1 MSERRQIFTLV
12 AVGLILGVAGLIVL
26 EYLPG
31 MFRDDSAYVER
42 YHATLY
48 PDGRLEEEFTYR
60 LNEGGLRMLF
70 RLWRAPLSLEPLDMP
85 YVMVLQVGGPP
96 GAVGYVRDYSSEPF
110 ILSSSGGSPFDYWDL
125 LMMAEANEAGVL
137 DPGRFDPG
145 AYQVDFLFDVHPPLE
160 FDEEVGHLNLMLGDE
175 HLEYRE
181 VEIVLADA
189 DYVQE
194 VYPHPPSLRVER
206 RGGDIVLTGRSGK
219 DMLLEVEMLVDLDA
233 LGGFDG
239 FPSRVDD
246 VRGST
251 VQANSAYLWEYSVAL
266 LLRDG
271 ARALALLMPLLLYAV
286 YYRYGRERE
295 YTVPR
300 YLSTVPNR
308 ERRPWLV
315 NQIFKSDALDYD
327 ADGFY
332 ATILDLHR
340 RGVVRLESK
349 PGGLLIRI
357 VGEGVEGPY
366 ERRVL
371 GFLGSLSVG
380 GVVDTDRLGGMT
392 ELIQK
397 GGESAARAFEL
408 QDRLE
413 SLTMGVDMDAASEFM
428 VSGRRRIFPLLLL
441 PGLIIVAAIFLVSE
455 PSFSQISSAAV
466 TASLIPI
473 VQVIV
478 AGGFPSSLFGRW
490 RGDAYREKLEW
501 DAFTRHLDDLSQIE
515 RYPPE
520 DIGMWGEWLV
530 YGTALGVGDAV
541 VRALRVLDIDL
552 PEARYMRA
560 MPIYFHPFVVAST
573 RRVSSSGGRV
583 SGSFGGGGFG
593 AGGGFGGG
601 GGGVR

>member
-1 MSERRQIFTLV
+1 MSERRQILTLV
-12 AVGLILGVAGLIVL
+12 AVSLVLGVTGLIVI
-26 EYLPG
+26 EYLPRV
-31 MFRDDSAYVER
+31 FRDDSAYVESYR
-42 YHATLY
+42 AVLY

-60 LNEGGLRMLF
+60 LNEEEFRMLF
-70 RLWRAPLSLEPLDMP
+70 RLWRAPLSLEPLDRP
-85 YVMVLQVGGPP
+85 YVMVLGVVGPP
-96 GAVGYVRDYSSEPF
+96 GAVGYVRDHTSEPF
-110 ILSSSGGSPFDYWDL
+110 IISSSGGSPSEYWDL
-125 LMMAEANEAGVL
+125 LMLAEANEVGVL
-137 DPGRFDPG
+137 DPRRFDPG
-145 AYQVDFLFDVHPPLE
+145 AYPVDFLFDVHPPLE
-160 FDEEVGHLNLMLGDE
+160 FDDDVGHLNLMLADE

-189 DYVQE
+189 DYIQE

-206 RGGDIVLTGRSGK
+206 RGGDILLTGRSGK

-246 VRGST
+246 VRGQT
-251 VQANSAYLWEYSVAL
+251 VRANSAYSREYFFAL

-271 ARALALLMPLLLYAV
+271 ARALALLTPLLLYAV
-286 YYRYGRERE
+286 YHRYGRERE

-340 RGVVRLESK
+340 RGVVRLDSK
-349 PGGLLIRI
+349 PGGLLITLI
-357 VGEGVEGPY
+357 GEEVDDPY

-371 GFLGSLSVG
+371 GFLRALSVG
-380 GVVDTDRLGGMT
+380 GVVDTDRLGSMT
-392 ELIQK
+392 ELIRE

-408 QDRLE
+408 QNRLE
-413 SLTMGVDMDAASEFM
+413 SLTTEVNMDVASEFM
-428 VSGRRRIFPLLLL
+428 VSGRSRVLPLLVL
-441 PGLIIVAAIFLVSE
+441 PCLVLAAAFLFASD
-455 PSFSQISSAAV
+455 PSFFPIRSAAV
-466 TASLIPI
+466 AASVIPI
-473 VQVIV
+473 VQVVV
-478 AGGFPSSLFGRW
+478 AMGFPSSLFGMW
-490 RGDAYREKLEW
+490 RGDSYREKLEW

-541 VRALRVLDIDL
+541 VRALRVLEIDL

-560 MPIYFHPFVVAST
+560 MPVYFHPFVVAST
-573 RRVSSSGGRV
+573 RRVSSSGGRA

>member
-1 MSERRQIFTLV
+1 LSERRQIFTLV
-12 AVGLILGVAGLIVL
+12 AVSLILGVAGLIVI
-26 EYLPG
+26 EYLPVL
-31 MFRDDSAYVER
+31 FRDDSAYVESYR
-42 YHATLY
+42 ATLY

-60 LNEGGLRMLF
+60 LNKGGSRMIF
-70 RLWRAPLSLEPLDMP
+70 RLWKAPLSLEPLDRP
-85 YVMVLQVGGPP
+85 YIMVLEVEGPP
-96 GAVGYVRDYSSEPF
+96 GAVGYVIDHASEPF
-110 ILSSSGGSPFDYWDL
+110 ILSTSGGSPSDYWDL
-125 LMMAEANEAGVL
+125 LMLADANEAGVL

-145 AYQVDFLFDVHPPLE
+145 SYQVDFLFDVHPPLE
-160 FDEEVGHLNLMLGDE
+160 FDEDVGHLNLMLGDE
-175 HLEYRE
+175 HREYRE

-189 DYVQE
+189 GYIQE

-206 RGGDIVLTGRSGK
+206 RGEDIVLTGSSGE

-233 LGGFDG
+233 IGGFDG

-251 VQANSAYLWEYSVAL
+251 VRANSAYSRQYSIAL
-266 LLRDG
+266 LLREG
-271 ARALALLMPLLLYAV
+271 ARALALVTPLLLYAV
-286 YYRYGRERE
+286 YYRYGREKE

-340 RGVVRLESK
+340 RGVVRLDSK
-349 PGGLLIRI
+349 PGGLLITLI
-357 VGEGVEGPY
+357 GEEVDDPY
-366 ERRVL
+366 ERRVM
-371 GFLGSLSVG
+371 GFLRTLSVG
-380 GVVDTDRLGGMT
+380 GVVDTDQLGSMT
-392 ELIQK
+392 ELIRE
-397 GGESAARAFEL
+397 GGETAARAFEL
-408 QDRLE
+408 QNRLE
-413 SLTMGVDMDAASEFM
+413 SLTTGVDMRVASEFM
-428 VSGRRRIFPLLLL
+428 VSGRSRVLPLLVL
-441 PGLIIVAAIFLVSE
+441 PGLVLATAFFFVSD
-455 PSFSQISSAAV
+455 PSFSPIRSAALA
-466 TASLIPI
+466 ASVIPI

-490 RGDAYREKLEW
+490 KGDSYREKLEW

-515 RYPPE
+515 RYSPE

-541 VRALRVLDIDL
+541 VRALRVLEIDL

-560 MPIYFHPFVVAST
+560 MPIYFYPFVVAST

>member
-1 MSERRQIFTLV
+1 LSEQRQIFTLV
-12 AVGLILGVAGLIVL
+12 AVALVLGVVGLVVL

-31 MFRDDSAYVER
+31 VFRDDSAYVESYR
-42 YHATLY
+42 ATLY

-60 LNEGGLRMLF
+60 LNEDRFRMLF
-70 RLWRAPLSLEPLDMP
+70 RLWRASLSLEPLDMP
-85 YVMVLQVGGPP
+85 YVMVLGVGGPP
-96 GAVGYVRDYSSEPF
+96 GAVGYIRDYASEPF

-125 LMMAEANEAGVL
+125 LMLAEANEAGVL
-137 DPGRFDPG
+137 DPGKFNPG

-160 FDEEVGHLNLMLGDE
+160 FDEDVGHLNLMLADE

-189 DYVQE
+189 DYIQE

-206 RGGDIVLTGRSGK
+206 RGEDIVLTGGSGK
-219 DMLLEVEMLVDLDA
+219 DMLLEVEMLMDLDA

-251 VQANSAYLWEYSVAL
+251 VRVNSAYLWEYSVAQ

-271 ARALALLMPLLLYAV
+271 ARALALLMPLLLYTV

-340 RGVVRLESK
+340 RGIVSLESK
-349 PGGLLIRI
+349 PGGLLIKL
-357 VGEGVEGPY
+357 VGGDLDDVY
-366 ERRVL
+366 ERRVM
-371 GFLGSLSVG
+371 GFLESLSMG
-380 GVVDTDRLGGMT
+380 GVVDTDRLERLS
-392 ELIQK
+392 ELIRG
-397 GGESAARAFEL
+397 GGESAAWAFEL
-408 QDRLE
+408 QNRLE
-413 SLTMGVDMDAASEFM
+413 SLTTGVDTDAASEFM
-428 VSGRRRIFPLLLL
+428 VSGRRRVFPLLLL
-441 PGLIIVAAIFLVSE
+441 PGLVIVAAFFFVSD
-455 PSFSQISSAAV
+455 PSFSPIRSAAV
-466 TASLIPI
+466 IASLIPI

-478 AGGFPSSLFGRW
+478 AAGFPSSLFGRW
-490 RGDAYREKLEW
+490 RGEAYREKLEW

-541 VRALRVLDIDL
+541 VRALRVMDIDL

-560 MPIYFHPFVVAST
+560 MPVYFHPFVVAST
-573 RRVSSSGGRV
+573 RRVSSSGGRA

>member
-1 MSERRQIFTLV
+1 LSEQRQIFTLV
-12 AVGLILGVAGLIVL
+12 AVGLILGVAGLFIL

-31 MFRDDSAYVER
+31 VFRDDSAYVESYR
-42 YHATLY
+42 ATLY

-60 LNEGGLRMLF
+60 LNEGGFRMLF
-70 RLWRAPLSLEPLDMP
+70 RLWRAPLSVEPLDMP
-85 YVMVLQVGGPP
+85 YIMVLEVGGPP
-96 GAVGYVRDYSSEPF
+96 GAVGYVRDYASEPF

-125 LMMAEANEAGVL
+125 LMLSEANEAGVL

-160 FDEEVGHLNLMLGDE
+160 FDEDVGHLNLMLGDE
-175 HLEYRE
+175 HLEYRD

-206 RGGDIVLTGRSGK
+206 QEGDIVLTGRSGK

-233 LGGFDG
+233 LEGFDG

-251 VQANSAYLWEYSVAL
+251 VRANMAYSREYSIAL

-271 ARALALLMPLLLYAV
+271 ARALALLTPLLLYAV

-295 YTVPR
+295 YAVPR

-340 RGVVRLESK
+340 RGVVSLESK
-349 PGGLLIRI
+349 PGGLLIRLL
-357 VGEGVEGPY
+357 GEGADDPY

-371 GFLGSLSVG
+371 GFLGALSVG
-380 GVVDTDRLGGMT
+380 GVVDTDRLGLMA
-392 ELIQK
+392 ELIRN
-397 GGESAARAFEL
+397 GGESATRAFGL
-408 QDRLE
+408 QNRLE
-413 SLTMGVDMDAASEFM
+413 SLTTGVDMDVASEFM
-428 VSGRRRIFPLLLL
+428 VSGRRRVLPLLLL
-441 PGLIIVAAIFLVSE
+441 PGLIVAAAFLFISE
-455 PSFSQISSAAV
+455 PSFSPIRSAAV

-478 AGGFPSSLFGRW
+478 AAGFPSSLFGRW
-490 RGDAYREKLEW
+490 RGESYREKLEW

-560 MPIYFHPFVVAST
+560 MPVYFHPFVVAST
-573 RRVSSSGGRV
+573 RRVSSSGGRT

>member
-1 MSERRQIFTLV
+1 LSEQRQIFTLV
-12 AVGLILGVAGLIVL
+12 AVALVLGVVGLVVL

-31 MFRDDSAYVER
+31 VFRDDSAYVESYR
-42 YHATLY
+42 ATLY

-60 LNEGGLRMLF
+60 LNEDRFRMLF
-70 RLWRAPLSLEPLDMP
+70 RLWRASLSLEPLDMP
-85 YVMVLQVGGPP
+85 YVMVLGVGGPP
-96 GAVGYVRDYSSEPF
+96 GAVGYIRDYASEPF

-125 LMMAEANEAGVL
+125 LMLAEANEAGVL
-137 DPGRFDPG
+137 DPGKFNPG

-160 FDEEVGHLNLMLGDE
+160 FDEDVGHLNLMLADE

-189 DYVQE
+189 DYIQE

-206 RGGDIVLTGRSGK
+206 RGEDIVLTGGSGK
-219 DMLLEVEMLVDLDA
+219 DMLLEVEMLMDLDA

-251 VQANSAYLWEYSVAL
+251 VRVNSAYLWEYSVAQ

-271 ARALALLMPLLLYAV
+271 ARALALLMPLLLYTV

-340 RGVVRLESK
+340 RGIVSLESK
-349 PGGLLIRI
+349 PGGLLIRL
-357 VGEGVEGPY
+357 VGGDLDDVY
-366 ERRVL
+366 ERRVM
-371 GFLGSLSVG
+371 GFLESLGMG
-380 GVVDTDRLGGMT
+380 GVVDTDRLERLS
-392 ELIQK
+392 ELIRE
-397 GGESAARAFEL
+397 GGESAAWAFEL
-408 QDRLE
+408 QNRLE
-413 SLTMGVDMDAASEFM
+413 SLTTGVDTDAASEFM
-428 VSGRRRIFPLLLL
+428 VSGRRRVFPLLLL
-441 PGLIIVAAIFLVSE
+441 PGLVIVAAFFFVSD
-455 PSFSQISSAAV
+455 PSFSPIRSAAV
-466 TASLIPI
+466 IASLIPI

-478 AGGFPSSLFGRW
+478 AAGFPSSLFGRW
-490 RGDAYREKLEW
+490 RGEAYREKLEW

-541 VRALRVLDIDL
+541 VRALRVMDIDL

-560 MPIYFHPFVVAST
+560 MPVYFHPFVVAST
-573 RRVSSSGGRV
+573 RRVSSSGGRA

>member
-1 MSERRQIFTLV
+1 LSEQRQIFTLV
-12 AVGLILGVAGLIVL
+12 AVALVLGVVGLVVL

-31 MFRDDSAYVER
+31 VFRDDSAYVESYR
-42 YHATLY
+42 ATLY

-60 LNEGGLRMLF
+60 LNEDRFRMLF
-70 RLWRAPLSLEPLDMP
+70 RLWRAPLSLEPLDIP
-85 YVMVLQVGGPP
+85 YVMVLGVGGPP
-96 GAVGYVRDYSSEPF
+96 GAVGYIRDYASEPF

-125 LMMAEANEAGVL
+125 LMLAEANEAGVL
-137 DPGRFDPG
+137 DPGKFNPG

-160 FDEEVGHLNLMLGDE
+160 FDEDVGHLNLMLADE

-189 DYVQE
+189 DYIQE

-206 RGGDIVLTGRSGK
+206 RGEDIVLTGGSGK
-219 DMLLEVEMLVDLDA
+219 DMLLEVEMLMDLDA

-251 VQANSAYLWEYSVAL
+251 VRVNSAYLWEYSVAQ

-271 ARALALLMPLLLYAV
+271 ARALALLMPLLLYTV

-340 RGVVRLESK
+340 RGIVSLESK
-349 PGGLLIRI
+349 PGGLLIKL
-357 VGEGVEGPY
+357 VGGDLDDVY
-366 ERRVL
+366 ERRVM
-371 GFLGSLSVG
+371 GFLESLSMG
-380 GVVDTDRLGGMT
+380 GVVDTDRLERLS
-392 ELIQK
+392 ELIRG
-397 GGESAARAFEL
+397 GGESAAWAFEL
-408 QDRLE
+408 QNRLE
-413 SLTMGVDMDAASEFM
+413 SLTTGVDTDAASEFM
-428 VSGRRRIFPLLLL
+428 VSGRRRVFPLLLL
-441 PGLIIVAAIFLVSE
+441 PGLVIVAAFFFVSD
-455 PSFSQISSAAV
+455 PSFSPIRSAAV
-466 TASLIPI
+466 IASLIPI

-478 AGGFPSSLFGRW
+478 AAGFPSSLFGRW
-490 RGDAYREKLEW
+490 RGEAYREKLEW

-541 VRALRVLDIDL
+541 VRALRVMDIDL

-560 MPIYFHPFVVAST
+560 MPVYFHPFVVAST
-573 RRVSSSGGRV
+573 RRVSSSGGRA

>member
-1 MSERRQIFTLV
+1 LSEQRQIFTLV
-12 AVGLILGVAGLIVL
+12 AVALVLGVVGLVVL

-31 MFRDDSAYVER
+31 VFRDDSAYVESYR
-42 YHATLY
+42 ATLY

-60 LNEGGLRMLF
+60 LNEDRFRMLF
-70 RLWRAPLSLEPLDMP
+70 RLWRASLSLEPLDMP
-85 YVMVLQVGGPP
+85 YVMVLGVGGPP
-96 GAVGYVRDYSSEPF
+96 GAVGYIRDYASEPF

-125 LMMAEANEAGVL
+125 LMLAEANEAGVL
-137 DPGRFDPG
+137 DPGKFNPG

-160 FDEEVGHLNLMLGDE
+160 FDEDVGHLNLMLADE

-189 DYVQE
+189 DYIQE

-206 RGGDIVLTGRSGK
+206 RGEDIVLTGGSGK
-219 DMLLEVEMLVDLDA
+219 DMLLEVEMLMDLNA

-251 VQANSAYLWEYSVAL
+251 VRVNSAYLWEYSVAQ

-271 ARALALLMPLLLYAV
+271 ARALALLMPLLLYTV

-340 RGVVRLESK
+340 RGIVSLESK
-349 PGGLLIRI
+349 PGGLLIKL
-357 VGEGVEGPY
+357 VGGDLDDVY
-366 ERRVL
+366 ERRVM
-371 GFLGSLSVG
+371 GFLESLSMG
-380 GVVDTDRLGGMT
+380 GVVDTDRLERLS
-392 ELIQK
+392 ELIRG
-397 GGESAARAFEL
+397 GGESAAWAFEL
-408 QDRLE
+408 QNRLE
-413 SLTMGVDMDAASEFM
+413 SLTTGVDTDAASEFM
-428 VSGRRRIFPLLLL
+428 VSGRRRVFPLLLL
-441 PGLIIVAAIFLVSE
+441 PGLVIVAAFFFVSD
-455 PSFSQISSAAV
+455 PSFSPIRSAAV
-466 TASLIPI
+466 IASLIPI

-478 AGGFPSSLFGRW
+478 AAGFPSSLFGRW
-490 RGDAYREKLEW
+490 RGEAYREKLEW

-541 VRALRVLDIDL
+541 VRALRVMDIDL
-552 PEARYMRA
+552 PEAPYMRA
-560 MPIYFHPFVVAST
+560 MPVYFHPFVVAST
-573 RRVSSSGGRV
+573 RRVSSSGGRA

>member
-1 MSERRQIFTLV
+1 MAVSLV
-12 AVGLILGVAGLIVL
+12 LGVAGLIVI
-26 EYLPG
+26 EYLPRV
-31 MFRDDSAYVER
+31 FRDDSAYVESYR
-42 YHATLY
+42 ATLY
-48 PDGRLEEEFTYR
+48 PDGRLEEEFTYQ

-85 YVMVLQVGGPP
+85 YVLVLGVGGPP
-96 GAVGYVRDYSSEPF
+96 GAVGYVRDYASEPF

-125 LMMAEANEAGVL
+125 LMLAEANEAGVL

-145 AYQVDFLFDVHPPLE
+145 AYQVDFLFDIHPPLE
-160 FDEEVGHLNLMLGDE
+160 FDEDVGHLNLMLGDK

-251 VQANSAYLWEYSVAL
+251 VRANMAYSREHSAAL

-271 ARALALLMPLLLYAV
+271 ARALALLTPLLLYAI

-332 ATILDLHR
+332 ATILDFHR
-340 RGVVRLESK
+340 RKVVSLESK
-349 PGGLLIRI
+349 PGGLLIKL
-357 VGEGVEGPY
+357 VGEGVDDPY

-371 GFLGSLSVG
+371 SFLESLSVES
-380 GVVDTDRLGGMT
+380 VVDTDRLGRMT
-392 ELIQK
+392 KLIRE
-397 GGESAARAFEL
+397 GGETAARAFEL
-408 QDRLE
+408 QNRLE
-413 SLTMGVDMDAASEFM
+413 SLTTEVDVDAASEFM
-428 VSGRRRIFPLLLL
+428 VSGRRRVLPLLLL
-441 PGLIIVAAIFLVSE
+441 PGLVIVAAFLFISD
-455 PSFSQISSAAV
+455 PSFSPIRSAAV
-466 TASLIPI
+466 AASVIPI

-478 AGGFPSSLFGRW
+478 AAGFPSSLFGRW
-490 RGDAYREKLEW
+490 RGESYREKLEW

-520 DIGMWGEWLV
+520 DIGMWGKWLV
-530 YGTALGVGDAV
+530 YGTALGVGDSV
-541 VRALRVLDIDL
+541 VRALRVLEIDL

-560 MPIYFHPFVVAST
+560 MPVYFHPFVVAST
-573 RRVSSSGGRV
+573 RRVSSSGGRA

>member
-1 MSERRQIFTLV
+1 LSERRQIFTLV
-12 AVGLILGVAGLIVL
+12 AVSLILGIAGLIVI
-26 EYLPG
+26 EYFPRV
-31 MFRDDSAYVER
+31 FRDDSAYVEIYR
-42 YHATLY
+42 ATLY
-48 PDGRLEEEFTYR
+48 PDGRLDEEFTYR

-70 RLWRAPLSLEPLDMP
+70 RIWRAPLSLEPLEVP
-85 YVMVLQVGGPP
+85 YVMVLGVGGPS
-96 GAVGYVRDYSSEPF
+96 GTVSYLVDHSSEPF
-110 ILSSSGGSPFDYWDL
+110 ILTSSVGSPFDYWDL
-125 LMMAEANEAGVL
+125 LMLAEANEAGVL

-160 FDEEVGHLNLMLGDE
+160 FDEDVGHLNLMLGDV

-181 VEIVLADA
+181 VEIVLMEA
-189 DYVQE
+189 DYIQE
-194 VYPHPPSLRVER
+194 VYPHPPWLRVER
-206 RGGDIVLTGRSGK
+206 RDEDIVLTGRSGEDK
-219 DMLLEVEMLVDLDA
+219 LLEVELLVDLEA
-233 LGGFDG
+233 IGGFDG
-239 FPSRVDD
+239 FPRLTDD
-246 VRGST
+246 VRRST
-251 VQANSAYLWEYSVAL
+251 VQANSAYQREYSIAL

-271 ARALALLMPLLLYAV
+271 TRALALLTPLLMYAV
-286 YYRYGRERE
+286 YYLYGRERG

-340 RGVVRLESK
+340 RGIVSISSK
-349 PGGLLIRI
+349 PGGLLIRLL
-357 VGEGVEGPY
+357 GDGVDDPY

-371 GFLGSLSVG
+371 GFLSSLSVG
-380 GVVDTDRLGGMT
+380 RVVDTDRLGGMT
-392 ELIQK
+392 KLIRK

-413 SLTMGVDMDAASEFM
+413 SLTTGVDVDAASEFI
-428 VSGRRRIFPLLLL
+428 VSGRSRIFPLLAL
-441 PGLIIVAAIFLVSE
+441 PGLIIAAAFFLVHD
-455 PSFSQISSAAV
+455 PSFSPIRSAALA
-466 TASLIPI
+466 ASVIPI

-478 AGGFPSSLFGRW
+478 AGSFPSSLFGRW
-490 RGDAYREKLEW
+490 RGESYREKLEW

-541 VRALRVLDIDL
+541 VRALRVLEIDL

-560 MPIYFHPFVVAST
+560 MPVYFHPFVVAST
-573 RRVSSSGGRV
+573 RRVSSSGGRA
-583 SGSFGGGGFG
+583 SSSFGGGGFG

>member
-1 MSERRQIFTLV
+1 
-12 AVGLILGVAGLIVL
+12 VL
-26 EYLPG
+26 
-31 MFRDDSAYVER
+31 R
-42 YHATLY
+42 
-48 PDGRLEEEFTYR
+48 
-60 LNEGGLRMLF
+60 
-70 RLWRAPLSLEPLDMP
+70 
-85 YVMVLQVGGPP
+85 
-96 GAVGYVRDYSSEPF
+96 
-110 ILSSSGGSPFDYWDL
+110 
-125 LMMAEANEAGVL
+125 
-137 DPGRFDPG
+137 
-145 AYQVDFLFDVHPPLE
+145 
-160 FDEEVGHLNLMLGDE
+160 
-175 HLEYRE
+175 
-181 VEIVLADA
+181 DA
-189 DYVQE
+189 DYIQE
-194 VYPHPPSLRVER
+194 VYPHPPSLQVER
-206 RGGDIVLTGRSGK
+206 LGNDIVLAGSSGK
-219 DMLLEVEMLVDLDA
+219 NMLLEVEMLVDLDA
-233 LGGFDG
+233 IGGFEG
-239 FPSRVDD
+239 FPSRIDD
-246 VRGST
+246 VRRQT
-251 VQANSAYLWEYSVAL
+251 VRANSAYSRQYSIAL

-271 ARALALLMPLLLYAV
+271 ARALALLTPILLYAV

-340 RGVVRLESK
+340 RGIVSLDSK
-349 PGGLLIRI
+349 PAGLLIRL
-357 VGEGVEGPY
+357 VGEGVEDTY

-371 GFLGSLSVG
+371 GFLRSLSVG
-380 GVVDTDRLGGMT
+380 GVVDTDQLGGMT
-392 ELIQK
+392 ELIK
-397 GGESAARAFEL
+397 EGGESAARAFEL
-408 QDRLE
+408 QNRLE
-413 SLTMGVDMDAASEFM
+413 SLTTGVDMDSASEFM
-428 VSGRRRIFPLLLL
+428 VSGRSRILPVLAL
-441 PGLIIVAAIFLVSE
+441 PGLIIATALLFITN
-455 PSFSQISSAAV
+455 PSFSPIRSAAIA
-466 TASLIPI
+466 ASVIPI

-478 AGGFPSSLFGRW
+478 AAGFPSSLFGRW
-490 RGDAYREKLEW
+490 KGESYREKLEW

-573 RRVSSSGGRV
+573 RRVSSSGGRT

>member
-1 MSERRQIFTLV
+1 LSEKRQIFTLV
-12 AVGLILGVAGLIVL
+12 SVALVLGVAGLVVL

-31 MFRDDSAYVER
+31 VFRDDSAYVESYR
-42 YHATLY
+42 ATLF

-60 LNEGGLRMLF
+60 LNEDRFRMLF
-70 RLWRAPLSLEPLDMP
+70 RLWRAPLSLKPLDMP
-85 YVMVLQVGGPP
+85 YVMVLGVGGPP
-96 GAVGYVRDYSSEPF
+96 GAVSYIRDYASEPF

-125 LMMAEANEAGVL
+125 LMLAEANEAGVL
-137 DPGRFDPG
+137 DPERFDPG
-145 AYQVDFLFDVHPPLE
+145 TYQVDYLFDVHPPLE
-160 FDEEVGHLNLMLGDE
+160 FDEDVGHLNLMLADK
-175 HLEYRE
+175 HLEYRD

-189 DYVQE
+189 DYIQE
-194 VYPHPPSLRVER
+194 IYPHPPSLRVER
-206 RGGDIVLTGRSGK
+206 QGGDIVLTGRSGE
-219 DMLLEVEMLVDLDA
+219 DMLLEVEMLIDLDA
-233 LGGFDG
+233 LGDFDG
-239 FPSRVDD
+239 FQSHIDD
-246 VRGST
+246 IREST
-251 VQANSAYLWEYSVAL
+251 VRANSAYLMEYSIAL
-266 LLRDG
+266 MLRYG

-286 YYRYGRERE
+286 YYRYGREKE

-300 YLSTVPNR
+300 YLSAMPNR

-340 RGVVRLESK
+340 RGIVSLESK
-349 PGGLLIRI
+349 TGGLLIRL
-357 VGEGVEGPY
+357 VGEGVDDPY
-366 ERRVL
+366 ERSVL
-371 GFLGSLSVG
+371 GFLRSLSVG
-380 GVVDTDRLGGMT
+380 GVVDTDQLGGMT
-392 ELIQK
+392 ELIRE

-408 QDRLE
+408 QNQLE
-413 SLTMGVDMDAASEFM
+413 SLTTGVDMDVASEFM
-428 VSGRRRIFPLLLL
+428 VSGRRRVLPLLVM
-441 PGLIIVAAIFLVSE
+441 PGLVIAAAFLIISD
-455 PSFSQISSAAV
+455 PSFSPIRSTAV
-466 TASLIPI
+466 VASVIPI

-478 AGGFPSSLFGRW
+478 ALGFPSSLFGRW

-541 VRALRVLDIDL
+541 VRALRVLEIDL
-552 PEARYMRA
+552 PEARYVRA
-560 MPIYFHPFVVAST
+560 MPVYFHPFVVAST
-573 RRVSSSGGRV
+573 RKVSSSGGRA

>member
-1 MSERRQIFTLV
+1 LSEQRQIFTLV
-12 AVGLILGVAGLIVL
+12 AVGLVLGVAGLVVL

-31 MFRDDSAYVER
+31 VFRDDSAYVESYR
-42 YHATLY
+42 ATLY
-48 PDGRLEEEFTYR
+48 PDGRLEEELTYR
-60 LNEGGLRMLF
+60 LNEDRFRMLF

-85 YVMVLQVGGPP
+85 YVMVLGVGGPP
-96 GAVGYVRDYSSEPF
+96 GAVGYILNYAFEPF
-110 ILSSSGGSPFDYWDL
+110 ILSSSGGSPSDYWDL
-125 LMMAEANEAGVL
+125 LMLAEANEAGVL
-137 DPGRFDPG
+137 NPERFNPGV
-145 AYQVDFLFDVHPPLE
+145 YQVDFIFDVHPPLE
-160 FDEEVGHLNLMLGDE
+160 FDEDVGHLNLMLADE

-189 DYVQE
+189 DYIQK
-194 VYPHPPSLRVER
+194 VYPHPPSLQVEM
-206 RGGDIVLTGRSGK
+206 RGEDIVLTGRSGK
-219 DMLLEVEMLVDLDA
+219 DMLLEVEMLVDLGA

-239 FPSRVDD
+239 FQSRVDD
-246 VRGST
+246 VRVST
-251 VQANSAYLWEYSVAL
+251 MRANSAYSMEYTVAL
-266 LLRDG
+266 LLKDG
-271 ARALALLMPLLLYAV
+271 ARALALLTPLLLYAV

-340 RGVVRLESK
+340 RGIVNLESK
-349 PGGLLIRI
+349 PGGLLIRL
-357 VGEGVEGPY
+357 VGGDLDDTY
-366 ERRVL
+366 ERRVM
-371 GFLGSLSVG
+371 GFLQSLSGG
-380 GVVDTDRLGGMT
+380 GVVDTDRLGRMA
-392 ELIQK
+392 ELIRE
-397 GGESAARAFEL
+397 GGETAARAFEF
-408 QDRLE
+408 QNRLE
-413 SLTMGVDMDAASEFM
+413 SLTTGVDMDAASEYM
-428 VSGRRRIFPLLLL
+428 VSGRSRVLPLLLL
-441 PGLIIVAAIFLVSE
+441 PGLIIAAAFFFVSE
-455 PSFSQISSAAV
+455 PSFSPIRSAAV

-473 VQVIV
+473 AQVIV
-478 AGGFPSSLFGRW
+478 AAGFPSSLFGRW
-490 RGDAYREKLEW
+490 RGDSYREKLEW

-560 MPIYFHPFVVAST
+560 MPVYFHPFVVAST
-573 RRVSSSGGRV
+573 RRVSSKGGRI